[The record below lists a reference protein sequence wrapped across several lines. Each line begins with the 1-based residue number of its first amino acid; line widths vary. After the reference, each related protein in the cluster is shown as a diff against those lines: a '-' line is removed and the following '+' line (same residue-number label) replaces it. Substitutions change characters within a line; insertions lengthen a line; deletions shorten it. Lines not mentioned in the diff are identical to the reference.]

1 MRLTPSKRPSISVI
15 IPVKNDLSGIQLML
29 DSLRRQSVAHELIV
43 VDNGSTDGTREFLES
58 QGVRVLHFPGLRV
71 GALRNRGVEVSSG
84 DCTVFADSDHEV
96 GEDWLEK
103 GMEVLMSDPQ
113 VAACGSHYLPP
124 ENSTWV
130 QRTWAIHRLR
140 KSRTQEVDWLASGN
154 LFVRRDRFVEVGG
167 FNENLVAA
175 EDVDLCHRLRSK
187 GGRIL
192 HDARIASVH
201 HGEAPTLNRFFRKE
215 WWRGSSGFR
224 AWISQGFPA
233 REVLSLIWPLWHLL
247 LPLGGLL
254 GSVGL
259 IWSGQYS
266 MACIAGL
273 ISMLFWCL
281 PAVLLGSKV
290 GYRHG
295 FSVVLHLS
303 ILYFIYGIAR
313 AWALLKA
320 S

>member
-1 MRLTPSKRPSISVI
+1 MKNYKMPSISVI
-15 IPVKNDLSGIQLML
+15 IPVKNDLSGVQLML
-29 DSLRRQSVAHELIV
+29 KSLRRQSVAHELIV
-43 VDNGSTDGTREFLES
+43 VDNGSTDGTKEFLES

-84 DCTVFADSDHEV
+84 ECIAFADSDHEV

-103 GMEVLMSDPQ
+103 GIEVLMSDPQ

-124 ENSTWV
+124 GNATWV
-130 QRTWAIHRLR
+130 QSTWSIHRLR
-140 KSRTQEVDWLASGN
+140 KSRTQDVDWLASGN

-175 EDVDLCHRLRSK
+175 EDVDLCHRLRAK

-192 HDARIASVH
+192 HDSRIASVH
-201 HGEAPTLNRFFRKE
+201 HGEAATLSHFFRKE

-247 LPLGGLL
+247 LPLSGFL
-254 GSVGL
+254 GFVLL

-266 MACIAGL
+266 VACVAGL
-273 ISMLFWCL
+273 ISMQLWCL
-281 PAVLLGSKV
+281 PAFLLGYKV
-290 GYRHG
+290 GFQYG
-295 FSVVLHLS
+295 FSVVIRLS

-313 AWALLKA
+313 AWALIK
-320 S
+320 SS